1 MSFSS
6 GIGARTLSS
15 RILGAVNRKN
25 VRGRRPIGRYGLV
38 NEIRGALRDALQ
50 AVVQVNGTDLVL
62 TMRSAPMIRLDGSIR
77 PVEGLPA
84 TDEALMQE
92 YLREL
97 LDGDQHQALERDRD
111 VDFAF
116 SFGPHRFRGNVFYQ
130 RGLPAVSLRLIQQ
143 RIPTFDEIGLPASVQ
158 ELIHLKQG
166 LILFC
171 GPTGSGKS
179 TSMATL
185 VDAINQARPCHIITI
200 EDPIEYLHE
209 NRTAVVHQREV
220 GIDAQSFA
228 RALRAALREDPDV
241 VLVGEM
247 RDPES
252 IAITLTLAE
261 TGHLVLSSL
270 HTNDAPQTLDRIVDV
285 FPSERQGQIRQ
296 QLASTLSAVVAQRLV
311 PRVGAGLVA
320 AYEVLLGT
328 QPVTNLVREGKVN
341 QLRNAMQIALG
352 AGHKTLEMSLNEL
365 CAAGIIST
373 ESALATA
380 FVPHEIESAN
390 QVSPLLAQPGS

>member
-1 MSFSS
+1 MTD
-6 GIGARTLSS
+6 IH
-15 RILGAVNRKN
+15 
-25 VRGRRPIGRYGLV
+25 
-38 NEIRGALRDALQ
+38 EALDTVLRSVEDI
-50 AVVQVNGTDLVL
+50 NGTDLLL
-62 TMRSAPMIRLDGSIR
+62 TLDHPPMVRLDGAMR
-77 PVEGLPA
+77 PVPGIAPI
-84 TDEALMQE
+84 DEKLME
-92 YLREL
+92 AYLADL
-97 LDGDQHQALERDRD
+97 LDGDMSALIRDRD

-116 SFGPHRFRGNVFYQ
+116 SHGHNRFRGNVFFQ
-130 RGLPAVSLRLIQQ
+130 RGVPAVALRLIQS
-143 RIPTFDEIGLPASVQ
+143 RIPTFQEIGLPPAVQ
-158 ELIHLKQG
+158 DLVHLKQG

-179 TSMATL
+179 TSMATM
-185 VDAINQARPCHIITI
+185 VDAINEQRPCHIITI

-209 NRTAVVHQREV
+209 NKTAVVHQREV

-285 FPSERQGQIRQ
+285 FPAERQGQIRQ
-296 QLASTLSAVVAQRLV
+296 QLASTVSAVVAQRLV
-311 PRVGAGLVA
+311 PRVGSGLIA

-328 QPVTNLVREGKVN
+328 QPVTNLIREGKAN
-341 QLRNAMQIALG
+341 QLRNAMQMALG

-365 CAAGIIST
+365 VAAGIISN
-373 ESALATA
+373 EAAVATA
-380 FVPHEIESAN
+380 FQPHEITGSN
-390 QVSPLLAQPGS
+390 MVSPLAAPG

>member
-1 MSFSS
+1 M
-6 GIGARTLSS
+6 
-15 RILGAVNRKN
+15 
-25 VRGRRPIGRYGLV
+25 
-38 NEIRGALRDALQ
+38 EIHEALRAALDA
-50 AVVQVNGTDLVL
+50 VIQVTGTDLVL
-62 TMRSAPMIRLDGSIR
+62 TIGSPPMIRLDGAMR
-77 PVEGLPA
+77 PVEGLAPI
-84 TDEALMQE
+84 DEPTMDA
-92 YLREL
+92 YLADL
-97 LDGDQHQALERDRD
+97 LDGSQSDDLERDRD

-116 SFGPHRFRGNVFYQ
+116 SFKTDRFRGNAFYQ
-130 RGLPAVSLRLIQQ
+130 RGLPAVALRLIQNT
-143 RIPTFDEIGLPASVQ
+143 IPTFDEIGLPKAVQ
-158 ELIHLKQG
+158 ELITQKQG

-185 VDAINQARPCHIITI
+185 IDAINETRPCHIITL

-209 NRTAVVHQREV
+209 NRRAVVHQREI
-220 GIDAQSFA
+220 GIDAESFA
-228 RALRAALREDPDV
+228 RGLRAALREDPDV

-252 IAITLTLAE
+252 ISITLTLAE

-296 QLASTLSAVVAQRLV
+296 QVAGTLSAVVAQRLV
-311 PRVGAGLVA
+311 PRVESGLIA

-328 QPVTNLVREGKVN
+328 QPVTNLIRDGKTN
-341 QLRNAMQIALG
+341 QLRNAMQIALS

-365 CAAGIIST
+365 VAAGLIT
-373 ESALATA
+373 QETAVATA
-380 FVPHEIESAN
+380 FVPHE
-390 QVSPLLAQPGS
+390 VDKTMFSPIAAQP

>member
-1 MSFSS
+1 ME
-6 GIGARTLSS
+6 IHADLEAA
-15 RILGAVNRKN
+15 LHAVER
-25 VRGRRPIGRYGLV
+25 
-38 NEIRGALRDALQ
+38 
-50 AVVQVNGTDLVL
+50 VNGTDLVL
-62 TMRSAPMIRLDGSIR
+62 TIGERPMVRLDGAIR
-77 PVEGLPA
+77 PVGELAVIDDKLMGHYLDDLLEG
-84 TDEALMQE
+84 D
-92 YLREL
+92 RS
-97 LDGDQHQALERDRD
+97 ALERDRD

-116 SFGPHRFRGNVFYQ
+116 SHGHERFRGNVFFQ
-130 RGLPAVSLRLIQQ
+130 RGLPAVSLRLIQS
-143 RIPTFDEIGLPASVQ
+143 RIPTFDEIGLPPPVQ
-158 ELIHLKQG
+158 DLIHLKQG

-185 VDAINQARPCHIITI
+185 VDAINVARPCHVITI

-209 NRTAVVHQREV
+209 NKHAVVHQREV

-252 IAITLTLAE
+252 ISITLTLAE

-285 FPSERQGQIRQ
+285 FPAERQGQIRQ
-296 QLASTLSAVVAQRLV
+296 QLASTLSGVIAQRLV
-311 PRVGAGLVA
+311 PRIGGGLIA

-328 QPVTNLVREGKVN
+328 QPVCNLVREGKVN
-341 QLRNAMQIALG
+341 QLRNAMQIALSS
-352 AGHKTLEMSLNEL
+352 GHKTLEMSLNEL
-365 CAAGIIST
+365 VAAGIIT
-373 ESALATA
+373 HETAAEVA
-380 FVPHEIESAN
+380 FVPHEIEGAGR
-390 QVSPLLAQPGS
+390 VSPLAAQA

>member
-1 MSFSS
+1 M
-6 GIGARTLSS
+6 
-15 RILGAVNRKN
+15 
-25 VRGRRPIGRYGLV
+25 
-38 NEIRGALRDALQ
+38 EIHEALRSALQ
-50 AVVQVNGTDLVL
+50 AVIEVTGTDLVL
-62 TMRSAPMIRLDGSIR
+62 TIGSPPMIRLDGAIR
-77 PVEGLPA
+77 PVEGLRPI
-84 TDEALMQE
+84 DERLMDD
-92 YLREL
+92 YLGDL
-97 LDGDQHQALERDRD
+97 LDGTQREDLERDRD

-116 SFGPHRFRGNVFYQ
+116 SFGVDRFRGNVFYQ
-130 RGLPAVSLRLIQQ
+130 RGLPAVALRLIQS
-143 RIPTFDEIGLPASVQ
+143 RIPTFAEIGLPPAVQ
-158 ELIHLKQG
+158 ELIALKQG
-166 LILFC
+166 LVLFC

-185 VDAINQARPCHIITI
+185 VDAINMTRPCHIITI

-209 NRTAVVHQREV
+209 NRRAVVHQREV

-311 PRVGAGLVA
+311 KRVGTGLVA

-328 QPVTNLVREGKVN
+328 QPVSNLIRDGKAN
-341 QLRNAMQIALG
+341 QLRNAMQIALA

-365 CAAGIIST
+365 VDAGIISQ
-373 ESALATA
+373 EDAVATA
-380 FVPHEIESAN
+380 FVPHE
-390 QVSPLLAQPGS
+390 VDKTMLSPLAAQP

>member
-1 MSFSS
+1 MDFHE
-6 GIGARTLSS
+6 
-15 RILGAVNRKN
+15 K
-25 VRGRRPIGRYGLV
+25 
-38 NEIRGALRDALQ
+38 LRAALQ
-50 AVVQVNGTDLVL
+50 AVADVNGTDLVL
-62 TMRSAPMIRLDGSIR
+62 TIGSSPMYRLDGAIR
-77 PVEGLPA
+77 PVQGMGPVDA
-84 TDEALMQE
+84 DLMNDFIGD
-92 YLREL
+92 L
-97 LDGDQHQALERDRD
+97 LDREQRNDLEHNRD

-116 SFGPHRFRGNVFYQ
+116 SFGPHRFRGNVFFQ
-130 RGLPAVSLRLIQQ
+130 RGLPAVALRLIQNQ
-143 RIPTFDEIGLPASVQ
+143 IPTFDEIGLPGSVQ

-185 VDAINQARPCHIITI
+185 VDAINMARPCHIITI

-209 NRTAVVHQREV
+209 NRRAVVHQREV

-252 IAITLTLAE
+252 ISITLTLAE

-285 FPSERQGQIRQ
+285 FPAERQGQIRQ
-296 QLASTLSAVVAQRLV
+296 QLASVIVAVIAQRLV
-311 PRVGAGLVA
+311 PRVGGGLVA

-328 QPVTNLVREGKVN
+328 QPVSNLIREGKAN
-341 QLRNAMQIALG
+341 QLRNAMQIGLA

-365 CAAGIIST
+365 QAAGIISH
-373 ESALATA
+373 ESAMATA
-380 FVPHEIESAN
+380 FVPHEIEGADV
-390 QVSPLLAQPGS
+390 VSPLLAQQ

>member
-1 MSFSS
+1 VTD
-6 GIGARTLSS
+6 IHQ
-15 RILGAVNRKN
+15 
-25 VRGRRPIGRYGLV
+25 
-38 NEIRGALRDALQ
+38 ALDTVLRAAEDVA
-50 AVVQVNGTDLVL
+50 GTDLLL
-62 TMRSAPMIRLDGSIR
+62 TLGSPPMLRLDGAIR
-77 PVEGLPA
+77 PVPGVA
-84 TDEALMQE
+84 AIDETLMRA
-92 YLREL
+92 YLADL
-97 LDGDQHQALERDRD
+97 LDGDMTDLERDRD

-116 SFGPHRFRGNVFYQ
+116 SHGHNRFRGNVFFQ
-130 RGLPAVSLRLIQQ
+130 RGVPAVALRLIQS
-143 RIPTFDEIGLPASVQ
+143 RIPTFQEIGLPAAVQ
-158 ELIHLKQG
+158 DLIHLKQG
-166 LILFC
+166 LVLFC

-179 TSMATL
+179 TSMATM
-185 VDAINQARPCHIITI
+185 VDAINAERPCHIITI

-285 FPSERQGQIRQ
+285 FPAERQGQIRQ

-311 PRVGAGLVA
+311 PRVESGLVA

-328 QPVTNLVREGKVN
+328 QPVKSLIRDGKAN
-341 QLRNAMQIALG
+341 QLRNAMQIALSV
-352 AGHKTLEMSLNEL
+352 GHKTLEMSLTEL
-365 CAAGIIST
+365 VNSGTITMEAAT
-373 ESALATA
+373 LAA
-380 FVPHEIESAN
+380 FMPHEVDPGR
-390 QVSPLLAQPGS
+390 VSPLMA